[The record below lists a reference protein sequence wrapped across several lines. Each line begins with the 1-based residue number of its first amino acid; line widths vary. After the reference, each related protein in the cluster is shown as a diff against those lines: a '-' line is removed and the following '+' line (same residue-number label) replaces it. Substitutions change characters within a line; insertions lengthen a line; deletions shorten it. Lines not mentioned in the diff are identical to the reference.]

1 MEPKMPDAIAVLE
14 RPETGAAEP
23 EKPIRDRSATERKIL
38 DAARTL
44 LAQQGFQ
51 GFGINAVA
59 RLAGCDKQL
68 IYRYYGGLDG
78 LVEAIGADLGS
89 WVKDNIPEDSGGMFL
104 LTYGDLME
112 RLALLFMTALRDD
125 PLVCKIVAWELSES
139 TPQVRRLSEARTKA
153 LAQWLLRMRGT
164 LSAPKGLDTASI
176 NALLFAA
183 IQHLVVSAAASGQFA
198 GLPLKTQKDWDKVA
212 AAVTRLVH
220 GVYG

>member
-1 MEPKMPDAIAVLE
+1 MPDAIAVLD
-14 RPETGAAEP
+14 RADNNPAEP

-38 DAARTL
+38 DAARKL
-44 LAQQGFQ
+44 LAEEGFQ

-112 RLALLFMTALRDD
+112 RLALLFMGALRDD

-139 TPQVRRLSEARTKA
+139 TPQVRRLADARTKA

-164 LSAPKGLDTASI
+164 LTAPKGTDTASI